1 MRRNQQWGWGL
12 CAALALLLLP
22 AATAWGYYFD
32 DRREMSLSGFAY
44 TRAVIATQDGRT
56 NQKVGYAAGNLVSH
70 RNFLTL
76 EWRHNLN
83 RISREFPTLGPLFRF
98 LNFGAFDYYLNVRD
112 EWDGIYTYGPNKIKH
127 YLGGTRLHAPY
138 WDDRTTKVPF
148 DGLYFTP
155 FPKYPWP
162 ASQQRADFPVTVSSL
177 TNRRYQRLLR
187 KNKLRLFDS
196 TLAIFPWQ
204 EGEHPLR

>member
-1 MRRNQQWGWGL
+1 MRRNSGWWFF
-12 CAALALLLLP
+12 AAVMVVLLE

-44 TRAVIATQDGRT
+44 TRAVVATQDGRT
-56 NQKVGYAAGNLVSH
+56 NQKVGYFAGNLVSH

-83 RISREFPTLGPLFRF
+83 RVSRSFPTVGPLFEF
-98 LNFGAFDYYLNVRD
+98 LNIDALDYYLNVRD
-112 EWDGIYTYGPNKIKH
+112 EWDGVYTYGPNKIKH

-138 WDDRTTKVPF
+138 WDDRNTDVPF

-155 FPKYPWP
+155 FPAVAATAAEESPP
-162 ASQQRADFPVTVSSL
+162 
-177 TNRRYQRLLR
+177 
-187 KNKLRLFDS
+187 
-196 TLAIFPWQ
+196 TL
-204 EGEHPLR
+204 